1 MHSFIKKTMSYFS
14 TIHGVAALFAALT
27 IIIIIGSIYNKESTV
42 ALLSV
47 VIPVAGLILL
57 SVPYT
62 VMRDFLAKRV
72 TRIATLRILG
82 WPMAILSGPSTVAYA
97 LTTLVAVFGLVALI
111 LDAKGLV
118 TIAVVNIVGLVGNM
132 FCFNLLNEKAWR
144 EDFDAMCDFCRVVL
158 KTTMP
163 LEDELPHGRWSEIG
177 KLNVFLKRFGC
188 GDGSLASN
196 YKVYGLLDADFIKQ
210 CPYLW
215 LGEDAQS
222 TRKVLRIDEFVALVI
237 AVRKLNISVDEIQ
250 PAPFA
255 RVIDDSTPHYSC
267 RNEYCHWVTKDGT
280 RVLDLASS

>member
-1 MHSFIKKTMSYFS
+1 MLIKKVVSYFS

-27 IIIIIGSIYNKESTV
+27 VVIVIGSIYNKESTV

-47 VIPVAGLILL
+47 VIPVAGIILL

-82 WPMAILSGPSTVAYA
+82 WPMAIITGPSAIFYA
-97 LTTLVAVFGLVALI
+97 LISLVAIFGLVALI
-111 LDAKGLV
+111 LDANGLV
-118 TIAVVNIVGLVGNM
+118 TIAVVNIAGFVGNM
-132 FCFNLLNEKAWR
+132 FCFSLLNEKAWR

-163 LEDELPHGRWSEIG
+163 LEDELPYGTCSEIG
-177 KLNVFLKRFGC
+177 KLNVFLKRYGW
-188 GDGSLASN
+188 GGGSLAPN
-196 YKVYGLLDADFIKQ
+196 YKVYDLLDEDFIKQ

-237 AVRKLNISVDEIQ
+237 AVRKLNISVDGIQ
-250 PAPFA
+250 PAPYA

-267 RNEYCHWVTKDGT
+267 RNEYCHWVTKDGS
-280 RVLDLASS
+280 RVLELAGA